1 MIKRIVIDGN
11 DGTGKTTRLEKM
23 KEIFPNIEF
32 RDRGVFS
39 EMTLVDML
47 FTQFEKYDYASYE
60 AYKKKEEFC
69 KTIREDKD
77 TLYIICRA
85 SAEVC
90 QERIKMRG
98 DSIEDEYHTMEDLV
112 KYGKR
117 FDVLIGMVD
126 DLPNVMVVDTDKI
139 SNVKKGNSC
148 IRI

>member
-23 KEIFPNIEF
+23 KEIFPGIEF
-32 RDRGVFS
+32 RDRGIFS

-47 FTQFEKYDYASYE
+47 FTRFEKYNIESYD
-60 AYKKKEEFC
+60 AYEKKEEFR
-69 KTIREDKD
+69 KTIREDTD

-98 DSIEDEYHTMEDLV
+98 DSIEEEYHTMEDLV

-117 FDVLIGMVD
+117 FDALIGMVD

-139 SNVKKGNSC
+139 SIVKKSNSC